1 MITVL
6 LADDDGLVRS
16 GLRVLLDAEPG
27 ITVAG
32 EAATGDEAVRE
43 AADTGRTSS

>member
-16 GLRVLLDAEPG
+16 GLRALLDAEPG